1 MNDYF
6 KRASQASNL
15 DPSSYISRSSHAGF
29 ERAVDRDSGVG
40 LGKPATRLEPETSYN
55 WTFIMM
61 VVTMDTQHGPDYFLL
76 QSSLSL
82 EHRETSVFS
91 NNIKGL
97 PVDERD
103 V

>member
-1 MNDYF
+1 M
-6 KRASQASNL
+6 
-15 DPSSYISRSSHAGF
+15 
-29 ERAVDRDSGVG
+29 
-40 LGKPATRLEPETSYN
+40 PATRLEPETRYN
-55 WTFIMM
+55 WTFILM
-61 VVTMDTQHGPDYFLL
+61 VVTMDAQNGPDYFMM
-76 QSSLSL
+76 QTSLAL